1 MGFYIDFITTASH
14 IISLAITIIQFPL
27 YLNSSP
33 PQSGRT
39 VFHFNF
45 SQEKCGFQSED
56 PRLLPS
62 YHFFFFSLLWGRGVV
77 KCWQLFTRVSAQ
89 TKTLIACN
97 RLSQSNRSPL
107 NTERPCCDSPR
118 AWLLMNGKSYFVL
131 APGICSSQFS
141 GRGFASWLV
150 KKMKKKKERL
160 ATTSITWLLCWR
172 KPRILSLSLYIH
184 SLLHL
189 VWPPVAK
196 HKPRARDFSTAS

>member
-1 MGFYIDFITTASH
+1 MAELSSILTSLKKNVVFNLKILAFFQHH
-14 IISLAITIIQFPL
+14 IIS
-27 YLNSSP
+27 S
-33 PQSGRT
+33 
-39 VFHFNF
+39 V
-45 SQEKCGFQSED
+45 
-56 PRLLPS
+56 
-62 YHFFFFSLLWGRGVV
+62 SLLWGRGVV

-172 KPRILSLSLYIH
+172 KPRILSLSLFTLSCIWFDLPWLSTNH
-184 SLLHL
+184 APETSAPPASLVINPTSQINVIEVH
-189 VWPPVAK
+189 
-196 HKPRARDFSTAS
+196 